1 MQNLTLRQLQ
11 ILHELA
17 STAQIPA
24 SAAFEV
30 GEVLRLLQ
38 AAIKD
43 GQENRVEGNK

>member
-1 MQNLTLRQLQ
+1 MENLTLRQLQ

-24 SAAFEV
+24 SAAIEV

-43 GQENRVEGNK
+43 GQKNRTDDA